1 MTDNCEARHQGRP
14 GWAPAVAR
22 FSATVGEGV
31 PQDTETLRI
40 SGLRVG
46 FGAGPD
52 QVLAVDGVDLAL
64 TPGRVH
70 ALVGES
76 GSGKSVTG
84 LTVLGLSRGPG
95 TRISGSIAYADR
107 NLAELPETELRRLR
121 GRELAMVFQDPMT
134 SLNPLH
140 RVGRQIAEMVR
151 LHDRTSR
158 RAAARCAVELLEEV
172 GIPDAERAARA
183 FPHEF
188 SGGMRQRVMIA
199 IALACRPRVLIADE
213 PTTALDVTIQA
224 QILELVRALC
234 QDHGTAVLLVTH
246 DLGVV
251 AEYADEVSVMYVGE
265 IVETGSV
272 REVLADPRHPY
283 TQGLLGAIPRL
294 RGPKKAR
301 LATIPGSVPVFTA
314 ATAADIGCRFADRC
328 AHVHDRCTTPPP
340 VRDLGDGRGFRCW
353 LPERRDLS
361 S

>member
-1 MTDNCEARHQGRP
+1 MP
-14 GWAPAVAR
+14 
-22 FSATVGEGV
+22 
-31 PQDTETLRI
+31 TETLRI
-40 SGLRVG
+40 SDLRVG
-46 FGAGPD
+46 FGTGDD

-84 LTVLGLSRGPG
+84 LTVLGLSRSRTTQIDGK
-95 TRISGSIAYADR
+95 IAYADQD
-107 NLAELPETELRRLR
+107 LATLGEPELRRLR

-151 LHDRTSR
+151 LHDRAGR
-158 RAAARCAVELLEEV
+158 RDAARRAVELLREV
-172 GIPDAERAARA
+172 EIPDPERAARA

-224 QILELVRALC
+224 QILALVRTLC

-251 AEYADEVSVMYVGE
+251 AQYADEVSVMYVGE
-265 IVETGSV
+265 IVETGTV
-272 REVLADPRHPY
+272 GEVLADPRHPY
-283 TQGLLGAIPRL
+283 TRGLLGAIPRL

-314 ATAADIGCRFADRC
+314 ATAATTGCRFAARC
-328 AHVHDRCTTPPP
+328 GHAHDRCVERPP
-340 VRDLGDGRGFRCW
+340 VRDLGAGRSVRCW
-353 LPERRDLS
+353 LGQGEDA
-361 S
+361 

>member
-1 MTDNCEARHQGRP
+1 VPTEA
-14 GWAPAVAR
+14 
-22 FSATVGEGV
+22 
-31 PQDTETLRI
+31 LRI
-40 SGLRVG
+40 SDLRVG
-46 FGAGPD
+46 FGE
-52 QVLAVDGVDLAL
+52 VLAVDGVDLAL

-84 LTVLGLSRGPG
+84 LTVLGLSRGGNAHIEG
-95 TRISGSIAYADR
+95 TIAYGDR
-107 NLAELPETELRRLR
+107 DLATLPENELRRLR

-151 LHDRTSR
+151 LHDGVTKRD
-158 RAAARCAVELLEEV
+158 AARRAVELLREV
-172 GIPDAERAARA
+172 EIPDPERAARA

-199 IALACRPRVLIADE
+199 IALECRPKVLIADE

-224 QILELVRALC
+224 QILALVRTLC

-251 AEYADEVSVMYVGE
+251 AQHADEVSVMYVGE
-265 IVETGSV
+265 IVETGTV

-283 TQGLLGAIPRL
+283 TRGLLGAIPRL

-301 LATIPGSVPVFTA
+301 LATIPGSVPVLTA
-314 ATAADIGCRFADRC
+314 AAAGAIGCRFATRCDHRHDRC
-328 AHVHDRCTTPPP
+328 ADRPP
-340 VRDLGDGRGFRCW
+340 VRDLGAGRSVRCW
-353 LPERRDLS
+353 LGQGEDA
-361 S
+361 

>member
-1 MTDNCEARHQGRP
+1 
-14 GWAPAVAR
+14 
-22 FSATVGEGV
+22 V
-31 PQDTETLRI
+31 PTETLRI
-40 SGLRVG
+40 SDLRVG
-46 FGAGPD
+46 FGTGDD

-84 LTVLGLSRGPG
+84 LTVLGLSRSRTTQIDGK
-95 TRISGSIAYADR
+95 IAYADQD
-107 NLAELPETELRRLR
+107 LATLGEPELRRLR

-151 LHDRTSR
+151 LHDGLGKRE
-158 RAAARCAVELLEEV
+158 AARRAVELLGEV
-172 GIPDAERAARA
+172 EIPDAERAARA
-183 FPHEF
+183 HEF

-224 QILELVRALC
+224 QILALVRTLC

-251 AEYADEVSVMYVGE
+251 AQYADEVSVMYVGE
-265 IVETGSV
+265 IVETGTV
-272 REVLADPRHPY
+272 GEVLADPRHPY
-283 TQGLLGAIPRL
+283 TRGLLGAIPRL

-314 ATAADIGCRFADRC
+314 ATAATTGCRFAARC
-328 AHVHDRCTTPPP
+328 GHAHDRCVERPP
-340 VRDLGDGRGFRCW
+340 VRDLGAGRSVRCW
-353 LPERRDLS
+353 LGQGEDA
-361 S
+361 

>member
-1 MTDNCEARHQGRP
+1 MP
-14 GWAPAVAR
+14 
-22 FSATVGEGV
+22 
-31 PQDTETLRI
+31 TESLRI
-40 SGLRVG
+40 SDLRVG
-46 FGAGPD
+46 FGTGDD

-84 LTVLGLSRGPG
+84 LTVLGLSRSRTTQIDGK
-95 TRISGSIAYADR
+95 IAYAGQD
-107 NLAELPETELRRLR
+107 LASLPEPELRRLR

-151 LHDRTSR
+151 LHDGLGR
-158 RAAARCAVELLEEV
+158 REAARRAVELLGEV
-172 GIPDAERAARA
+172 EIPDAERAARA
-183 FPHEF
+183 YPHEF

-224 QILELVRALC
+224 QILALVRTLC

-251 AEYADEVSVMYVGE
+251 AQYADEVSVMYVGE
-265 IVETGSV
+265 IVETGTV
-272 REVLADPRHPY
+272 GEVLADPRHPY
-283 TQGLLGAIPRL
+283 TRGLLGAIPRL

-314 ATAADIGCRFADRC
+314 ATAATTGCRFAARC
-328 AHVHDRCTTPPP
+328 GHAHDRCVERPP
-340 VRDLGDGRGFRCW
+340 VRDLGAGRSVRCW
-353 LPERRDLS
+353 LGQGEDA
-361 S
+361 

>member
-1 MTDNCEARHQGRP
+1 
-14 GWAPAVAR
+14 
-22 FSATVGEGV
+22 V
-31 PQDTETLRI
+31 PTETLRI
-40 SGLRVG
+40 SDLRVG
-46 FGAGPD
+46 FGTGDD
-52 QVLAVDGVDLAL
+52 QVLAVDGVELTL

-84 LTVLGLSRGPG
+84 LTVLGLSRGRNTHVEG
-95 TRISGSIAYADR
+95 KIAYAGQD
-107 NLAELPETELRRLR
+107 LATLPEPELRRLR

-151 LHDRTSR
+151 LHDGLGR
-158 RAAARCAVELLEEV
+158 REAARRAVELLGEV
-172 GIPDAERAARA
+172 EIPDAALAARA
-183 FPHEF
+183 YPHEF

-224 QILELVRALC
+224 QILALVRTLC

-251 AEYADEVSVMYVGE
+251 AQYADEVSVMYVGE
-265 IVETGSV
+265 IVETGTVS
-272 REVLADPRHPY
+272 EVLADPRHPY
-283 TQGLLGAIPRL
+283 TRGLLGAIPRL

-314 ATAADIGCRFADRC
+314 ATAATTGCRFAARC
-328 AHVHDRCTTPPP
+328 GHVHDRCATRPP
-340 VRDLGDGRGFRCW
+340 VRDLGAGRSVRCW
-353 LPERRDLS
+353 LGQGEEDA
-361 S
+361 